1 MATLD
6 GGETFQD
13 IVVPGAEEITGEL
26 GFDPFDTVKKMY
38 EKDGTLYLVMGQGD
52 DGDYMKDG
60 KLSEALYRSEDGVNF
75 SFVEETADDTPEQA
89 G

>member
-1 MATLD
+1 MNLVATQ
-6 GGETFQD
+6 ET
-13 IVVPGAEEITGEL
+13 AL
-26 GFDPFDTVKKMY
+26 GSRVSTSPKVLP
-38 EKDGTLYLVMGQGD
+38 LYLVMGQGD